1 MEKEKK
7 METTVA
13 TLLLITSSVILMCV
27 VVDYAVTTVQQT
39 LNTQNIPQLDR
50 IRGMENNLLNQ
61 TDSVFNQT
69 QPDLPTQPSP

>member
-1 MEKEKK
+1 MEA
-7 METTVA
+7 TIA

-27 VVDYAVTTVQQT
+27 VVDYAVTIVQQT

-50 IRGMENNLLNQ
+50 IRSIEGNLLNQ

-69 QPDLPTQPSP
+69 QTEMPIQPSP